1 MKKKQAYKTFAL
13 RKIFK
18 LKMFERG
25 MADISYIRSRIK
37 EMMKKFGE
45 DISSVREY
53 NKNLY
58 VKIRGKKEFLE
69 IKDAFDECNRLDIKN
84 IAYPL
89 AYQLADEI
97 IKKTIP
103 YESPF
108 RGLEMYKLHNKF
120 IEALSGKKPSKL
132 EEKVEE
138 EEKQITVPAAAIAT
152 FLLLAAFTCFVFT
165 KKIITT
171 YAILDTEI
179 KTLNPFL
186 ILGIF
191 LLAAAILF
199 FVKSKKSKK

>member
-1 MKKKQAYKTFAL
+1 M
-13 RKIFK
+13 
-18 LKMFERG
+18 E
-25 MADISYIRSRIK
+25 
-37 EMMKKFGE
+37 KFGE

-58 VKIRGKKEFLE
+58 VKVRGKKEFLE
-69 IKDAFDECNRLDIKN
+69 IKDAFDEYNRPNIEN

-89 AYQLADEI
+89 AQLYINRHRIADLREQYI
-97 IKKTIP
+97 IRN
-103 YESPF
+103 EF
-108 RGLEMYKLHNKF
+108 VGM
-120 IEALSGKKPSKL
+120 LSGKKPSKL
-132 EEKVEE
+132 EEKLGEE
-138 EEKQITVPAAAIAT
+138 TRKEAAPAVAIAS